1 MTGVGLVG
9 AGRFGRFVAEALA
22 ADPAIRVR
30 AIADLEPAAARLLAT
45 RVRADIADSW
55 AALGRR
61 DDVDLVV
68 VATPPDTH
76 AEIAGAMLAAGRHV
90 LCEKPLATTAA
101 DAAAVVRAA
110 AAGPGVLAVDHVLRH
125 NPLVDAVVSLQGG
138 LLGQVR
144 RFAVENDATDE
155 PLSAGHWFW
164 DEQVSGGIFVEH
176 GVHFFDLGG
185 FLVGQPARAVQAMAV
200 PRPDGHTDLVHA
212 TVAHQGGA
220 LASYLHS
227 FGHADR
233 CQRQHL
239 RLDCGT
245 AEVRL
250 EGWIPVAA
258 VVDAW
263 TDDAGV
269 AAARELPARVGFD
282 VDVQVHEGARPAPA
296 LSRRERLDLPHH
308 VRIDLSLG
316 GLPAKPRV
324 YAASVRAAVDDL
336 LAAAAQR
343 RAPRAGADEGA
354 AAVRLALA
362 AQAAARD
369 GTTVELADPAATT

>member
-9 AGRFGRFVAEALA
+9 AGRFAGFVADALA
-22 ADPAIRVR
+22 ALPDRSPVR
-30 AIADLEPAAARLLAT
+30 LRAVTDVDPAAARALAT
-45 RVRADIADSW
+45 RAGADPVELCP
-55 AALGRR
+55 ALARR

-68 VATPPDTH
+68 VATPPSTH
-76 AEIAGAMLAAGRHV
+76 AEIAVAMLAAGRHV

-101 DAAAVVRAA
+101 DADAVVRAA

-125 NPLVDAVVSLQGG
+125 NPLVDAVLALRGG
-138 LLGQVR
+138 LLGPVR

-155 PLSAGHWFW
+155 ELDAGHWFW
-164 DEQVSGGIFVEH
+164 DERVSGGIFVEH
-176 GVHFFDLGG
+176 GVHFFDLGALLIG
-185 FLVGQPARAVQAMAV
+185 EPARAVQAMAV
-200 PRPDGHTDLVHA
+200 ARPDGRTDLVHA
-212 TVAHQGGA
+212 TVAHAGGA

-233 CQRQHL
+233 CQRQQL
-239 RLDCGT
+239 RLDFGT

-250 EGWIPVAA
+250 AGWIPVEG

-269 AAARELPARVGFD
+269 AAARDLAGRVPFD
-282 VDVQVHEGARPAPA
+282 VDVQVREHAGPAPA
-296 LSRRERLDLPHH
+296 RSRGERLHLPHH

-316 GLPAKPRV
+316 GPAAKAQV
-324 YAASVRAAVDDL
+324 YAASVRAAVHDL
-336 LAAAAQR
+336 LAAAAEGR
-343 RAPRAGADEGA
+343 PPRAGAVEGA

-362 AQAAARD
+362 ATAAARD
-369 GTTVELADPAATT
+369 GTTVQLARES